1 MPNALIPWTLDFI
14 LTNLKGINTSSDDI
28 NFTPGYIFWYIL
40 DEIFKNTET
49 NNMEQ
54 KIHIQTL

>member
-1 MPNALIPWTLDFI
+1 MDFG
-14 LTNLKGINTSSDDI
+14 LYLSTNLKGINTSSDDI